1 MATARDICTAALRRL
16 RVIGFAE
23 TAPAEDMDLA
33 VGALN
38 RMLWGWARHGV
49 RLEHQEMT
57 ANSTFIMWVPHRD
70 TSAEAIDAVELQG
83 TWNAITNTPTL
94 TSSVGTNGDLY
105 RVATA
110 GPTTLDDV
118 SPWSENDFLIY
129 DGKAGIWRKCRSETD
144 HRDAVIWLL
153 AATLVDD
160 YGKEPTRTLAAAA
173 NSAWKQILADYVR
186 SPDAVFDDAILTIG
200 INNRSRVVLDDQ
212 SDTLPATSTSGIEW

>member
-23 TAPAEDMDLA
+23 TAPAEDMELA

-38 RMLWGWARHGV
+38 RMLWGWTRRSV

-57 ANSTFIMWVPHRD
+57 ANSTFIMWVPPRD

-83 TWNAITNTPTL
+83 TWNASTNTPTL
-94 TSSVGTNGDLY
+94 TSSTGTNGHLY

-110 GPTTLDDV
+110 GTTELDDV
-118 SPWSENDFLIY
+118 SSWSENDFLIY
-129 DGKAGIWRKCRSETD
+129 DEKAGVWRKCRSETD

-186 SPDAVFDDAILTIG
+186 SPEAVFDDAIMSIG
-200 INNRSRVVLDDQ
+200 VNNRSRGVISADG
-212 SDTLPATSTSGIEW
+212 T